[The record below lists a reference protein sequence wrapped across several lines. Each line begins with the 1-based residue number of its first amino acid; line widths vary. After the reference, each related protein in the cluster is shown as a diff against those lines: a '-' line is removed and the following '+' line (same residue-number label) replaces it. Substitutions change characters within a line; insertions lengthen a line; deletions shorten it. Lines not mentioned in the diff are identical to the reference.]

1 MLEGSSAPVVGSV
14 LVITPEAGDAKGMTD
29 SATAM
34 LPLRLAANLK
44 ISGSVAKFDEDL
56 K

>member
-34 LPLRLAANLK
+34 LPLRLAANPK
-44 ISGSVAKFDEDL
+44 IPGSVEKYDAFL